1 MLDKYL
7 NLLINNG
14 IIPQSEVDIYKY
26 KLNCLLEKM
35 FTISVMI
42 LISLFFK
49 QTIGIVIFIVSFF
62 SLRNRTGG
70 FHLSSFKMCFFGT
83 MAIEMAVILCI
94 KLQVIPLTI
103 SGILSAIATIIIL
116 ILGAANH
123 PDMDY
128 EKEEFK
134 FNKKYARLIVIIEF
148 LIVVFFNKIKVSGMY
163 IQSIEF
169 SIILASVLLITA
181 FVTGQHK
188 KIM

>member
-1 MLDKYL
+1 
-7 NLLINNG
+7 
-14 IIPQSEVDIYKY
+14 
-26 KLNCLLEKM
+26 
-35 FTISVMI
+35 
-42 LISLFFK
+42 
-49 QTIGIVIFIVSFF
+49 
-62 SLRNRTGG
+62 
-70 FHLSSFKMCFFGT
+70 MCFFGT
-83 MAIEMAVILCI
+83 MAIEMVVILCI